1 VVPPKTSPVQRSAT
15 PTGLKRNSSRYRR
28 PPQRIG
34 DKGEHLPGEEICF
47 VLKRR
52 ASGERK
58 CYFADVPA
66 EADLETLAATIKA
79 RRVYEQARN
88 NFTI

>member
-1 VVPPKTSPVQRSAT
+1 MVPPKTSPVQRSAT

-58 CYFADVPA
+58 CCLAGSAPNLDHTTARA
-66 EADLETLAATIKA
+66 EGSGLAQ
-79 RRVYEQARN
+79 VVEYSVG
-88 NFTI
+88 

>member
-1 VVPPKTSPVQRSAT
+1 M
-15 PTGLKRNSSRYRR
+15 RR

-34 DKGEHLPGEEICF
+34 DKGEHLPGEEIWLVF
-47 VLKRR
+47 KRR
-52 ASGERK
+52 ASGELK
-58 CYFADVPA
+58 CYFAEAPA
-66 EADLETLAATIKA
+66 ETGLETLAATIKA